1 MEPIPSINNEAKDDE
16 EQQPKDES
24 ELPKRR
30 GLPKRLKKIVQNEEN
45 KNKKAIGI
53 ETDINKQLE
62 EGFLINVQGMI
73 ELGNFFDGD
82 CINCKYDIEF
92 GQDWEILNGAKSN
105 QSQQACRTEG
115 QENNFVWN
123 MPFEVSLRSTN
134 PSGWPQLVISCYC
147 PDFFGREVLKA
158 YGVCYFPTTNGS
170 HERTLHMFSPKSSSG
185 IINALGVFLGQK
197 AEIINAPYVLSNGE
211 GRELIRAESEGTV
224 EVKFNIHITN
234 MECFGYN
241 Q

>member
-1 MEPIPSINNEAKDDE
+1 MEHQPSINNDSKNE
-16 EQQPKDES
+16 EQPKEEA
-24 ELPKRR
+24 ELSKNRV
-30 GLPKRLKKIVQNEEN
+30 LPKRLKRLIHNEDN
-45 KNKKAIGI
+45 KNKKLIRI
-53 ETDINKQLE
+53 DSDINTQLE
-62 EGFLINVQGMI
+62 EGFLVNVQGMI

-92 GQDWEILNGAKSN
+92 GQDWEILNGLKSN

-158 YGVCYFPTTNGS
+158 YGVCYFPTANGS
-170 HERTLHMFSPKSSSG
+170 HERTLHLFSPMSSSG
-185 IINALGVFLGQK
+185 LINAVGVFLGQK
-197 AEIINAPYVLSNGE
+197 AEIINAPFVLSNGE
-211 GRELIRAESEGTV
+211 GREVIRAQSEGRV
-224 EVKFNIHITN
+224 EVKFNVHITN

>member
-1 MEPIPSINNEAKDDE
+1 MESLPPKKDNSN
-16 EQQPKDES
+16 KDES

-30 GLPKRLKKIVQNEEN
+30 GMPKRLKRITADIDEN
-45 KNKKAIGI
+45 KDQKFG
-53 ETDINKQLE
+53 EELDINKQLE
-62 EGFLINVQGMI
+62 EGFLVYVQGII

-82 CINCKYDIEF
+82 CINCKYDIEY
-92 GQDWEILNGAKSN
+92 GQDWELLNGLKTN

-134 PSGWPQLVISCYC
+134 PSGWPQLVVSCYC

-170 HERTLHMFSPKSSSG
+170 HERTLHMFSPMSSSD
-185 IINALGVFLGQK
+185 IISALGIFLGQK
-197 AEIINAPYVLSNGE
+197 AEIINAPNVLSTGE
-211 GRELIRAESEGTV
+211 GREVIRAESEGRI
-224 EVKFNIHITN
+224 EVKFNVHITN